1 MSTIPSVPNPAD
13 AVPVA
18 ASTAN
23 SRVPLR
29 NITRAAVPASPR
41 QYPTPRCEAAGTG
54 GPPPR
59 RPPPAGASP
68 GGGAAAAGACAS
80 LTGGG
85 GAAGAAG
92 TVKAQTSFPVSA
104 SSATTRGP
112 LDANITPSTT
122 NGTDV
127 APPPSRYVH
136 ACFSDATLLVLICVR
151 GEKRVAARSR

>member
-1 MSTIPSVPNPAD
+1 VRTLRKNVGVALYGTPMSTIPSVPNPAD

-18 ASTAN
+18 ASTAK

-29 NITRAAVPASPR
+29 NITRAAGPAPPG
-41 QYPTPRCEAAGTG
+41 QYPTPHCEAAGRG

-85 GAAGAAG
+85 GGAGAAG
-92 TVKAQTSFPVSA
+92 PRKAQSPFPQ
-104 SSATTRGP
+104 TERG
-112 LDANITPSTT
+112 
-122 NGTDV
+122 
-127 APPPSRYVH
+127 
-136 ACFSDATLLVLICVR
+136 R
-151 GEKRVAARSR
+151 G